1 MSNHPLAVHL
11 SAVPD
16 FPKPGV
22 LFQDISPLLKNHFV
36 DTIDSMSSLFTDE
49 EWQQVDCLVGVES
62 RGFIFASALAY
73 KHNKGFIKVRKPGK
87 LPNVH
92 ASKSYGL
99 EYGSDKL
106 EMQKG
111 DGRKVIILDDLIAT
125 GGSMGAAAELCE
137 EVGYEVIGMACLI
150 DLKALNSFVYKDMQ
164 VRSVMQF
171 ID

>member
-1 MSNHPLAVHL
+1 MSNHPLAQHL
-11 SAVPD
+11 AQIPD

-22 LFQDISPLLKNHFV
+22 LFSDISPLLKTHFV
-36 DTIDSMSSLFTDE
+36 ETIDAMSALFSPE
-49 EWQQVDCLVGVES
+49 EWAQIDALAGIES
-62 RGFIFASALAY
+62 RGFIFAAALAF

-92 ASKSYGL
+92 ASIEYGL

-111 DGRKVIILDDLIAT
+111 DGSKVLLLDDLIAT
-125 GGSMGAAAELCE
+125 GGSMGAAAALCE
-137 EVGYEVIGMACLI
+137 QVGYQVVGMACLI
-150 DLKALNSFVYKDMQ
+150 DLKALNSFVYKEMK

-171 ID
+171 HD